1 MEVPIKTIYCLYLI
15 LEYFLPNTGIKSESP
30 IMLGKSSATELYSQV
45 FILSWDKFSL
55 GLRILS
61 FKKSEHNVVV

>member
-1 MEVPIKTIYCLYLI
+1 MEGPINIIYCRCLI
-15 LEYFLPNTGIKSESP
+15 WEYFLPSTGIKSEAP
-30 IMLGKSSATELYSQV
+30 IMLDKCSATELYSQA

-61 FKKSEHNVVV
+61 FESMSVM

>member
-1 MEVPIKTIYCLYLI
+1 MEGPIKTIYCLYLI
-15 LEYFLPNTGIKSESP
+15 LEYFLPNTGIKSEAP
-30 IMLGKSSATELYSQV
+30 RMRDKCSATELYSQA

-61 FKKSEHNVVV
+61 FEKYERNVVV